1 MCRLG
6 QGDQRRWDLTR
17 AQTVAYKKSWHPQD
31 KTSQSS
37 ADGQAY
43 GCKERRMAMLLV
55 PRRADS
61 RFLRIPYERNGPF
74 WALRDGREF
83 LKPQRRGLVA
93 DPAVPGDTWAPG
105 KYVVFVEALSHF
117 YGVEVFADGETLMYT
132 SCRRHEGQAV
142 DPALLSRLRV
152 DARYRV
158 VHDDE
163 GMRVSTRGSSIAAR
177 EEKARPSSTLNPAED
192 RRGGA
197 DDSDEELSGM
207 FDEVSV
213 EIFDEIERY
222 GRDSKGVPAL
232 RLRPFLGYRAACASL
247 YRTVTNHILPQQ
259 AGSPV
264 ELQKRTRDGEQRLR
278 YVLKNDVLDA
288 NGQEDGE
295 EKEAEVSD
303 ASKARALFV
312 VLRQLVS
319 NTAWAVERSAIKA
332 EAGEG
337 EWKQRTPDLE
347 TPDYEVLY
355 RDALNG
361 YEVREYA
368 PYAVVR
374 TAGQGG
380 EAANNRS
387 FFMLADYIFGKKNER
402 NEKMA
407 MTTPVQMDKSTGT
420 MSFIMPSKYWGE
432 SLSEAPL
439 PAEDAGVTLQ
449 ERPGER
455 VAVSIF
461 GGYAVGSLVA
471 RKTEELLASVAESE
485 EWELAE
491 NATRLLQYNDPFT
504 VPWKRRN
511 EVSVPVRQRA

>member
-1 MCRLG
+1 MAPP
-6 QGDQRRWDLTR
+6 RRSRCWPGFLATL
-17 AQTVAYKKSWHPQD
+17 
-31 KTSQSS
+31 
-37 ADGQAY
+37 
-43 GCKERRMAMLLV
+43 LLV
-55 PRRADS
+55 GCAFVGPGPWQRA
-61 RFLRIPYERNGPF
+61 
-74 WALRDGREF
+74 
-83 LKPQRRGLVA
+83 
-93 DPAVPGDTWAPG
+93 
-105 KYVVFVEALSHF
+105 
-117 YGVEVFADGETLMYT
+117 
-132 SCRRHEGQAV
+132 
-142 DPALLSRLRV
+142 
-152 DARYRV
+152 
-158 VHDDE
+158 
-163 GMRVSTRGSSIAAR
+163 AAR
-177 EEKARPSSTLNPAED
+177 EGPDARVSRRAEGAALSEDPPAAAAEWRPSL
-192 RRGGA
+192 RRLLLA
-197 DDSDEELSGM
+197 RRSDVRQEALKELSGI

-295 EKEAEVSD
+295 EAEAEVSD

-432 SLSEAPL
+432 SLSEAPS

-449 ERPGER
+449 ARPGER

>member
-1 MCRLG
+1 MLRNGISKVPDTWRHPPADHPSRDYWAVGYPPAAKSISAL
-6 QGDQRRWDLTR
+6 QRDL
-17 AQTVAYKKSWHPQD
+17 AQSDFFAAFSGCGGGGGGAGVEAWLLCLVLTIVAGTA
-31 KTSQSS
+31 TSIVVGKREGPDARVS
-37 ADGQAY
+37 
-43 GCKERRMAMLLV
+43 
-55 PRRADS
+55 RRAEGATLSEDPPAAAAEWRPS
-61 RFLRIPYERNGPF
+61 LRRLLL
-74 WALRDGREF
+74 A
-83 LKPQRRGLVA
+83 RRSDVRQ
-93 DPAVPGDTWAPG
+93 
-105 KYVVFVEALSHF
+105 EAL
-117 YGVEVFADGETLMYT
+117 
-132 SCRRHEGQAV
+132 
-142 DPALLSRLRV
+142 
-152 DARYRV
+152 
-158 VHDDE
+158 
-163 GMRVSTRGSSIAAR
+163 
-177 EEKARPSSTLNPAED
+177 K
-192 RRGGA
+192 
-197 DDSDEELSGM
+197 ELSGI

-295 EKEAEVSD
+295 EAEAEVSD

-319 NTAWAVERSAIKA
+319 NTAWAVERSAIQA
-332 EAGEG
+332 AAGEG

-432 SLSEAPL
+432 SLSEAPS

-449 ERPGER
+449 ARPGER

-471 RKTEELLASVAESE
+471 RKTEELLDSVAESE